1 MLQAIDWWILLGTLV
16 SIAVYGAYKTRG
28 KNSAESYALTN
39 HQTPWWTIGIS
50 VMATQASA
58 ITFLSTPGQAFAD
71 GMGFVQF
78 YFGLPLAMIVIAFL
92 FVPLFYKQKV
102 QTAYEFLEK
111 RFDRRMRL
119 FTALLF
125 LIQRGLAAGI
135 TLYAPAIILSAA
147 LGWPLK
153 PLIWGIGLLVIF
165 YTVSGGTQA
174 VNVTQKQQMGVI
186 FMGMG
191 LAFGYIWH
199 LLPEGIGWDQALMVA
214 DQNDKLTTI
223 DFSLDPN
230 NRYTFWSGITGG
242 FFLALSY
249 FGTDQSQVQRYIS
262 GKNIRES
269 QWGLFFNALLKI
281 PMQLFILFCGVLV
294 YVFFQ
299 FTPQPIN
306 FNPEVIHSV
315 EKSYYRDSLEQINI
329 PYRVLQEKKRELYLT
344 SLVDRTADLSL
355 QNNQISI
362 IKDSMAH
369 LEQKIVDWSK
379 EINPTAETNDK
390 DFVFLHFILTYLPH
404 GLIGLLI
411 AVMLAAAM
419 SSSAAELNAL
429 GTTTA
434 VDWVETQVKTPLN
447 EQKKVWVNKFSTALW
462 GLLAISFASWGS
474 LFDNLI
480 QLVNIIGSIF
490 YGNILGIFLLAMLTK
505 NIHGRAVFWA
515 ALATQVMVIY
525 VYQAEWMSYL
535 WLNLLGCILVISG
548 SFILQSLFKLTKNLK

>member
-16 SIAVYGAYKTRG
+16 SIAVYGVYKTRG
-28 KNSAESYALTN
+28 KNSADSYALTD

-78 YFGLPLAMIVIAFL
+78 YFGLPLAMMVIAFL
-92 FVPLFYKQKV
+92 FVPLFYKQKI

-135 TLYAPAIILSAA
+135 TLYAPAIILSTA

-199 LLPEGIGWDQALMVA
+199 LLPEGIGWDQALLVA

-262 GKNIRES
+262 GKNIKES

-281 PMQLFILFCGVLV
+281 PMQLFILFCGVMV

-306 FNPEVIHSV
+306 FNPEVINTV
-315 EKSYYRDSLEQINI
+315 ENSYYRDSLEQINI
-329 PYRVLQEKKRELYLT
+329 PYRVLQEKKKELYLT
-344 SLVDRTADLSL
+344 SLVDQTADLT
-355 QNNQISI
+355 QQTAQII
-362 IKDSMAH
+362 HINDSMAH
-369 LEQKIVDWSK
+369 LEEKMVDWSR
-379 EINPTAETNDK
+379 EIDPKTETNDK

-434 VDWVETQVKTPLN
+434 VDWVETQVKKPLN
-447 EQKKVWVNKFSTALW
+447 EEKKVWVNKFSTAVW

-505 NIHGRAVFWA
+505 NIRGRAVFWA
-515 ALATQVMVIY
+515 ALATQIMVIY

-535 WLNLLGCILVISG
+535 WLNLLGCVLVFSG
-548 SFILQSLFKLTKNLK
+548 TFILQWLFKLTSNLK

>member
-16 SIAVYGAYKTRG
+16 SIAVYGVYKTRG
-28 KNSAESYALTN
+28 KNSADSYALTD

-78 YFGLPLAMIVIAFL
+78 YFGLPLAMMVIAFL
-92 FVPLFYKQKV
+92 FVPLFYKQKI

-135 TLYAPAIILSAA
+135 TLYAPAIILSTA

-199 LLPEGIGWDQALMVA
+199 LLPEGIGWDQALLVA

-262 GKNIRES
+262 GKNIKES

-281 PMQLFILFCGVLV
+281 PMQLFILFCGVMV

-306 FNPEVIHSV
+306 FNPEVINTV
-315 EKSYYRDSLEQINI
+315 ENSYYRDSLEQINI
-329 PYRVLQEKKRELYLT
+329 PYRVLQEKKKELYLT
-344 SLVDRTADLSL
+344 FLVDQTADLT
-355 QNNQISI
+355 QQTAQII
-362 IKDSMAH
+362 HINDSMAH
-369 LEQKIVDWSK
+369 LEEKMVDWSR
-379 EINPTAETNDK
+379 EIDPKTETNDK

-434 VDWVETQVKTPLN
+434 VDWVETQVKKPLN
-447 EQKKVWVNKFSTALW
+447 EEKKVWVNKFSTAVW

-505 NIHGRAVFWA
+505 NIRGRAVFWA
-515 ALATQVMVIY
+515 ALATQIMVIY

-535 WLNLLGCILVISG
+535 WLNLLGCVLVFSG
-548 SFILQSLFKLTKNLK
+548 AFILQWLFKLTSNLK

>member
-92 FVPLFYKQKV
+92 FVPLFYKQKI

-355 QNNQISI
+355 QNDQISI

-480 QLVNIIGSIF
+480 QLVNIIGSLF

-548 SFILQSLFKLTKNLK
+548 SFILQSLFKLTNNLK

>member
-548 SFILQSLFKLTKNLK
+548 SFILQSLFKLTNNLK

>member
-16 SIAVYGAYKTRG
+16 SIAVYGVYKTRG
-28 KNSAESYALTN
+28 KNSADSYALTD

-78 YFGLPLAMIVIAFL
+78 YFGLPLAMMVIAFL
-92 FVPLFYKQKV
+92 FVPLFYKQKI

-135 TLYAPAIILSAA
+135 TLYAPAIILSTA

-199 LLPEGIGWDQALMVA
+199 LLPEGIGWDQALLVA

-262 GKNIRES
+262 GKNIKES

-281 PMQLFILFCGVLV
+281 PMQLFILFCGVMV

-306 FNPEVIHSV
+306 FNPEVINTV
-315 EKSYYRDSLEQINI
+315 ENSYYRDSLEQINI
-329 PYRVLQEKKRELYLT
+329 PYRVLQEKKKELYLT
-344 SLVDRTADLSL
+344 SLVDQTADLT
-355 QNNQISI
+355 QQTAQII
-362 IKDSMAH
+362 HINDSMAH
-369 LEQKIVDWSK
+369 LEEKMVDWSR
-379 EINPTAETNDK
+379 EIDPKTETNDK

-434 VDWVETQVKTPLN
+434 VDWVETQVKKPLN
-447 EQKKVWVNKFSTALW
+447 EEKKVWVNKFSTAVW

-505 NIHGRAVFWA
+505 NIRGRAVFWA
-515 ALATQVMVIY
+515 ALATQIMVIY

-535 WLNLLGCILVISG
+535 WLNLLGCVLVFSG
-548 SFILQSLFKLTKNLK
+548 AFILQWLFKLNSNLK

>member
-355 QNNQISI
+355 QNDQISLI
-362 IKDSMAH
+362 NDSMAH

-548 SFILQSLFKLTKNLK
+548 SFILQSLFKLTNNLK

>member
-16 SIAVYGAYKTRG
+16 SIAVYGAYKTRE
-28 KNSAESYALTN
+28 KNSAVSYALTN

>member
-199 LLPEGIGWDQALMVA
+199 LLPKGIGWDQALMVA

-505 NIHGRAVFWA
+505 NIHGLAVFWA

>member
-135 TLYAPAIILSAA
+135 TLYAPDIILSAA

-329 PYRVLQEKKRELYLT
+329 PYRELQEKKRELYLT

-355 QNNQISI
+355 QNDQISI

-548 SFILQSLFKLTKNLK
+548 SFILQSLFKLTNNLK

>member
-505 NIHGRAVFWA
+505 NIHGLAVFWA

-548 SFILQSLFKLTKNLK
+548 SFILQSLFKLTNNLK

>member
-16 SIAVYGAYKTRG
+16 SIAVYGVYKTRG
-28 KNSAESYALTN
+28 KNSADSYALTD

-78 YFGLPLAMIVIAFL
+78 YFGLPLAMMVIAFL
-92 FVPLFYKQKV
+92 FVPLFYKQKI

-135 TLYAPAIILSAA
+135 TLYAPAIILSTA

-199 LLPEGIGWDQALMVA
+199 LLPEGIGWDQALLVA

-262 GKNIRES
+262 GKNIKES

-281 PMQLFILFCGVLV
+281 PMQLFILFCGVMV

-306 FNPEVIHSV
+306 FNPEVINTV
-315 EKSYYRDSLEQINI
+315 ENSYYRDSLEQINI
-329 PYRVLQEKKRELYLT
+329 PYRVLQEKKKELYLT
-344 SLVDRTADLSL
+344 SLVDQTADLT
-355 QNNQISI
+355 QQTAQII
-362 IKDSMAH
+362 HINDSMAH
-369 LEQKIVDWSK
+369 LEEKMVDWSR
-379 EINPTAETNDK
+379 EINPKTETNDK

-434 VDWVETQVKTPLN
+434 VDWVETQVNKPLN
-447 EQKKVWVNKFSTALW
+447 EEKKVWVNKFSTAVW

-505 NIHGRAVFWA
+505 NIRGRAVFWA
-515 ALATQVMVIY
+515 ALATQIMVIY
-525 VYQAEWMSYL
+525 VYQAAWMSYL
-535 WLNLLGCILVISG
+535 WLNLLGCILVITG
-548 SFILQSLFKLTKNLK
+548 SFALQWLYKLTNNLK

>member
-16 SIAVYGAYKTRG
+16 SIAVYGVYKTRG
-28 KNSAESYALTN
+28 KNSAESYAQTN

-78 YFGLPLAMIVIAFL
+78 YFGLPLAMMVIAFL

-199 LLPEGIGWDQALMVA
+199 LLPEGIGWDQALLVA

-262 GKNIRES
+262 GKNIKES

-281 PMQLFILFCGVLV
+281 PMQLFILFCGVMV

-306 FNPEVIHSV
+306 FNPEVINTV
-315 EKSYYRDSLEQINI
+315 ENSYYRDSLEQLNV
-329 PYRVLQEKKRELYLT
+329 PYLVLQEKKKELYLT
-344 SLVDRTADLSL
+344 SLVDQTADLTH
-355 QNNQISI
+355 QTVEIYHIN
-362 IKDSMAH
+362 DSMAH
-369 LEQKIVDWSK
+369 LEEKIVDWSRQIDPK
-379 EINPTAETNDK
+379 TETNDK

-434 VDWVETQVKTPLN
+434 VDWVETQVKNPLN
-447 EQKKVWVNKFSTALW
+447 EEKKVWVNKFSTAVW

-505 NIHGRAVFWA
+505 NIRGRAVFWA
-515 ALATQVMVIY
+515 ALATQIMVIY
-525 VYQAEWMSYL
+525 VYQAAWMSYL

-548 SFILQSLFKLTKNLK
+548 SFALQWLYKLTNNLK

>member
-28 KNSAESYALTN
+28 NNSAESYALTN

-548 SFILQSLFKLTKNLK
+548 SFILQSLFKLTNNLK

>member
-16 SIAVYGAYKTRG
+16 SIAVYGVYKTRG
-28 KNSAESYALTN
+28 KNSADSYALTD

-78 YFGLPLAMIVIAFL
+78 YFGLPLAMMVIAFL
-92 FVPLFYKQKV
+92 FVPLFYKQKI

-135 TLYAPAIILSAA
+135 TLYAPAIILSTA

-199 LLPEGIGWDQALMVA
+199 LLPEGIGLDQALLVA

-262 GKNIRES
+262 GKNIKES

-281 PMQLFILFCGVLV
+281 PMQLFILFCGVMV

-306 FNPEVIHSV
+306 FNPEVINTV
-315 EKSYYRDSLEQINI
+315 ENSYYRDSLEQINI
-329 PYRVLQEKKRELYLT
+329 PYRVLQEKKKELYLT
-344 SLVDRTADLSL
+344 SLVDQTADLT
-355 QNNQISI
+355 QQTAQII
-362 IKDSMAH
+362 HINDSMAH
-369 LEQKIVDWSK
+369 LEEKMVDWSR
-379 EINPTAETNDK
+379 EINPKTETNDK

-434 VDWVETQVKTPLN
+434 VDWVETQVKKPLN
-447 EQKKVWVNKFSTALW
+447 EEKKVWVNKFSTAVW

-505 NIHGRAVFWA
+505 NIRGRAVFWA
-515 ALATQVMVIY
+515 ALATQIMVIY

-535 WLNLLGCILVISG
+535 WLNLLGCVLVFSG
-548 SFILQSLFKLTKNLK
+548 AFILQWLFKLNSNLK

>member
-355 QNNQISI
+355 QNDQISI

-548 SFILQSLFKLTKNLK
+548 SFILQSLFKLTNNLK

>member
-16 SIAVYGAYKTRG
+16 SIAVYGVYKTRG
-28 KNSAESYALTN
+28 KNSSESYAQTN

-78 YFGLPLAMIVIAFL
+78 YFGLPLAMMVIAFL

-199 LLPEGIGWDQALMVA
+199 LLPEGIGWDQALLVA

-262 GKNIRES
+262 GKNIKES

-281 PMQLFILFCGVLV
+281 PMQLFILFCGVMV

-306 FNPEVIHSV
+306 FNPEVINTV
-315 EKSYYRDSLEQINI
+315 ENSYYRDSLEQINV
-329 PYRVLQEKKRELYLT
+329 PYLVLQEKKKELYLT
-344 SLVDRTADLSL
+344 SLVDQTADLTH
-355 QNNQISI
+355 QTVEINHIN
-362 IKDSMAH
+362 DSMAH
-369 LEQKIVDWSK
+369 LEEKIVDWSRQIDPK
-379 EINPTAETNDK
+379 TETNDK

-434 VDWVETQVKTPLN
+434 VDWVETQVKKPLN
-447 EQKKVWVNKFSTALW
+447 EEKKVWVNKFSTAVW

-505 NIHGRAVFWA
+505 NIRGRAVFWA
-515 ALATQVMVIY
+515 ALATQIMVIY
-525 VYQAEWMSYL
+525 VYQAAWMSYL
-535 WLNLLGCILVISG
+535 WLNLLGCILVITG
-548 SFILQSLFKLTKNLK
+548 SFALQWLYKLTNNLK

>member
-16 SIAVYGAYKTRG
+16 SIAVYGVYKTRG
-28 KNSAESYALTN
+28 KNSADSYALTD

-78 YFGLPLAMIVIAFL
+78 YFGLPLAMMVIAFL
-92 FVPLFYKQKV
+92 FVPLFYKQKI

-135 TLYAPAIILSAA
+135 TLYAPAIILSTA

-199 LLPEGIGWDQALMVA
+199 LLPEGIGWDQALLVA

-262 GKNIRES
+262 GKNIKES

-281 PMQLFILFCGVLV
+281 PMQLFILFCGVMV

-306 FNPEVIHSV
+306 FNPEVINTV
-315 EKSYYRDSLEQINI
+315 ENSYYRDSLEQINI
-329 PYRVLQEKKRELYLT
+329 PYRVLQEKKKELYLT
-344 SLVDRTADLSL
+344 SLVDQTADLT
-355 QNNQISI
+355 QQTAQII
-362 IKDSMAH
+362 HINDSMAH
-369 LEQKIVDWSK
+369 LEEKMVDWSR
-379 EINPTAETNDK
+379 EINPKTETNDK

-434 VDWVETQVKTPLN
+434 VDWVETQVKKPLN
-447 EQKKVWVNKFSTALW
+447 EEKKVWVNKFSTAVW

-505 NIHGRAVFWA
+505 NIRGRAVFWA
-515 ALATQVMVIY
+515 ALATQIMVIY

-535 WLNLLGCILVISG
+535 WLNLLGCVLVFSG
-548 SFILQSLFKLTKNLK
+548 AFILQWLFKLNSNLK

>member
-16 SIAVYGAYKTRG
+16 SIAVYGVYKTRG
-28 KNSAESYALTN
+28 KNSADSYALTD

-78 YFGLPLAMIVIAFL
+78 YFGLPLAMMVIAFL
-92 FVPLFYKQKV
+92 FVPLFYKQKI

-135 TLYAPAIILSAA
+135 TLYAPAIILSTA

-199 LLPEGIGWDQALMVA
+199 LLPEGIGWDQALLVA

-262 GKNIRES
+262 GKNIKES

-281 PMQLFILFCGVLV
+281 PMQLFILFCGVMV

-306 FNPEVIHSV
+306 FNPEVINTV
-315 EKSYYRDSLEQINI
+315 ENSYYRDSLEQINI
-329 PYRVLQEKKRELYLT
+329 PYRVLQEKKKELYLT
-344 SLVDRTADLSL
+344 SLVDQTADLT
-355 QNNQISI
+355 QQTAQII
-362 IKDSMAH
+362 HINDSMAH
-369 LEQKIVDWSK
+369 LEEKMVDWSR
-379 EINPTAETNDK
+379 EIDPKTETNDK

-434 VDWVETQVKTPLN
+434 VDWVETQVKKPLN
-447 EQKKVWVNKFSTALW
+447 EEKKVWVNKFSTAVW

-505 NIHGRAVFWA
+505 NIRGRAVFWA
-515 ALATQVMVIY
+515 ALATQIMVIY

-535 WLNLLGCILVISG
+535 WLNLLGCILVITG
-548 SFILQSLFKLTKNLK
+548 SFALQWLYKLTNNLK

>member
-16 SIAVYGAYKTRG
+16 SIAVYGVYKTRG
-28 KNSAESYALTN
+28 KNSADSYALTD

-78 YFGLPLAMIVIAFL
+78 YFGLPLAMMVIAFL
-92 FVPLFYKQKV
+92 FVPLFYKQKI

-135 TLYAPAIILSAA
+135 TLYAPAIILSTA

-199 LLPEGIGWDQALMVA
+199 LLPEGIGLDQALLVA

-262 GKNIRES
+262 GKNIKES

-281 PMQLFILFCGVLV
+281 PMQLFILFCGVMV

-306 FNPEVIHSV
+306 FNPEVINTV
-315 EKSYYRDSLEQINI
+315 ENSYYRDSLEQINI
-329 PYRVLQEKKRELYLT
+329 PYRVLQEKKKELYLT
-344 SLVDRTADLSL
+344 SLVDQTADLT
-355 QNNQISI
+355 QQTAQII
-362 IKDSMAH
+362 HINDSMAH
-369 LEQKIVDWSK
+369 LEEKMVDWSR
-379 EINPTAETNDK
+379 EIDPKTETNDK

-434 VDWVETQVKTPLN
+434 VDWVETQVKKPLN
-447 EQKKVWVNKFSTALW
+447 EEKKVWVNKFSTAVW

-505 NIHGRAVFWA
+505 NIRGRAVFWA
-515 ALATQVMVIY
+515 ALATQIMVIY

-535 WLNLLGCILVISG
+535 WLNLLGCVLVFSG
-548 SFILQSLFKLTKNLK
+548 AFILQWLFKLNSNLK

>member
-16 SIAVYGAYKTRG
+16 SIAVYGVYKTRG
-28 KNSAESYALTN
+28 KNSADSYALTD

-78 YFGLPLAMIVIAFL
+78 YFGLPLAMMVIAFL
-92 FVPLFYKQKV
+92 FVPLFYKQKI

-135 TLYAPAIILSAA
+135 TLYAPAIILSTA

-199 LLPEGIGWDQALMVA
+199 LLPEGIGWDQALLVA

-262 GKNIRES
+262 GKNIKES

-281 PMQLFILFCGVLV
+281 PMQLFILFCGVMV

-306 FNPEVIHSV
+306 FNPEVINTV
-315 EKSYYRDSLEQINI
+315 ENSYYRDSLEQINI
-329 PYRVLQEKKRELYLT
+329 PYRVLQEKKKELYLT
-344 SLVDRTADLSL
+344 SLVDQTADLT
-355 QNNQISI
+355 QQTAQII
-362 IKDSMAH
+362 HINDSMAH
-369 LEQKIVDWSK
+369 LEEKMVDWSR
-379 EINPTAETNDK
+379 EIDPKTETNDK

-434 VDWVETQVKTPLN
+434 VDWVETQVKKPLN
-447 EQKKVWVNKFSTALW
+447 EEKKVWVNKFSTAVW

-505 NIHGRAVFWA
+505 NIRGRAVFWA
-515 ALATQVMVIY
+515 ALATQIMVIY

-535 WLNLLGCILVISG
+535 WLNLLGCVLVFSG
-548 SFILQSLFKLTKNLK
+548 AFILQWLFKLTSNLK

>member
-28 KNSAESYALTN
+28 NNSAESYALTN

-369 LEQKIVDWSK
+369 LERKIVDWSK

-505 NIHGRAVFWA
+505 NIHGLAVFWA

-548 SFILQSLFKLTKNLK
+548 SFILQSLFKLTNNLK

>member
-16 SIAVYGAYKTRG
+16 FIAVYGMYKTRG
-28 KNSAESYALTN
+28 KASAESYVGSN

-78 YFGLPLAMIVIAFL
+78 YFGLPLAMLVIAFV
-92 FVPLFYKQKV
+92 FVPLYYHQKV

-153 PLIWGIGLLVIF
+153 PLIWGIGLLVII
-165 YTVSGGTQA
+165 YTVSGGTEA
-174 VNVTQKQQMGVI
+174 VNITQKQQMAVI

-199 LLPEGIGWDQALMVA
+199 LLPEGIGWDQALMLA
-214 DQNDKLTTI
+214 DQNEKLNTI
-223 DFSLDPN
+223 DFSIDPN

-262 GKNIRES
+262 GKNIKES
-269 QWGLFFNALLKI
+269 QWGLFFNGLLKI
-281 PMQLFILFCGVLV
+281 PMQLFILFCGVMV

-299 FTPQPIN
+299 FSPQPIN
-306 FNPEVIHSV
+306 FNPDVLQTIETS
-315 EKSYYRDSLEQINI
+315 SYRDSLLQINQ
-329 PYRVLQEKKRELYLT
+329 PYTALQEQKKDLYIS
-344 SLVDRTADLSL
+344 SLVDKTSELSSQRDAL
-355 QNNQISI
+355 AQIN
-362 IKDSMAH
+362 DSMSQ
-369 LEQKIVDWSK
+369 LEAKVIDWSK
-379 EINPTAETNDK
+379 HIDPNTETNDK

-411 AVMLAAAM
+411 AVMLSAAM

-434 VDWVETQVKTPLN
+434 VDWVETQLKNPLN
-447 EQKKVWVNKFSTALW
+447 EQQKVWVNKGSTALW

-505 NIHGRAVFWA
+505 NIGARAVFWSA
-515 ALATQVMVIY
+515 IGTQIIVIY
-525 VYQAEWMSYL
+525 VYQADWMSYL
-535 WLNLLGCILVISG
+535 WLNLLGCVLVIIG
-548 SFILQSLFKLTKNLK
+548 SYKLQWFFKITNNLK

>member
-16 SIAVYGAYKTRG
+16 SIAVYGVYKTRG
-28 KNSAESYALTN
+28 KNSADSYALTD

-78 YFGLPLAMIVIAFL
+78 YFGLPLAMMVIAFL
-92 FVPLFYKQKV
+92 FVPLFYKQKI

-135 TLYAPAIILSAA
+135 TLYAPAIILSTA

-199 LLPEGIGWDQALMVA
+199 LLPEGIGLDQALLVA

-262 GKNIRES
+262 GKNIKES

-281 PMQLFILFCGVLV
+281 PMQLFILFCGVMV

-306 FNPEVIHSV
+306 FNPEVINTV
-315 EKSYYRDSLEQINI
+315 ENSYYRDSLEQINI
-329 PYRVLQEKKRELYLT
+329 PYRVLQEKKKELYLT
-344 SLVDRTADLSL
+344 SLVDQTADLT
-355 QNNQISI
+355 QQTAQII
-362 IKDSMAH
+362 HINDSMAH
-369 LEQKIVDWSK
+369 LEEKMVDWSR
-379 EINPTAETNDK
+379 EIDPKTETNDK

-434 VDWVETQVKTPLN
+434 VDWVETQVKKPLN
-447 EQKKVWVNKFSTALW
+447 EEKKVWVNKFSTAVW

-505 NIHGRAVFWA
+505 NIRGRAVFWA
-515 ALATQVMVIY
+515 ALATQIMVIY

-535 WLNLLGCILVISG
+535 WLNLLGCVLVFSG
-548 SFILQSLFKLTKNLK
+548 AFILQWLFKLTSNLK

>member
-16 SIAVYGAYKTRG
+16 SIAVYGVYKTRG
-28 KNSAESYALTN
+28 KNSADSYALTD

-78 YFGLPLAMIVIAFL
+78 YFGLPLAMMVIAFL
-92 FVPLFYKQKV
+92 FVPLFYKQKI

-135 TLYAPAIILSAA
+135 TLYAPAIILSTA

-199 LLPEGIGWDQALMVA
+199 LLPEGIGWDQALLVA

-262 GKNIRES
+262 GKNIKES

-281 PMQLFILFCGVLV
+281 PMQLFILFCGVMV

-306 FNPEVIHSV
+306 FNPEVINTV
-315 EKSYYRDSLEQINI
+315 ENSYYRDSLEQINI
-329 PYRVLQEKKRELYLT
+329 PYRVLQEKKKELYLT
-344 SLVDRTADLSL
+344 SLVDQTADLT
-355 QNNQISI
+355 QQTAQINHI
-362 IKDSMAH
+362 NDSMAH
-369 LEQKIVDWSK
+369 LEEKMVDWSR
-379 EINPTAETNDK
+379 EIDPKTETNDK

-434 VDWVETQVKTPLN
+434 VDWVETQVKKPLN
-447 EQKKVWVNKFSTALW
+447 EEKKVWVNKFSTAVW

-505 NIHGRAVFWA
+505 NIRGRAVFWA
-515 ALATQVMVIY
+515 ALATQIMVIY

-535 WLNLLGCILVISG
+535 WLNLLGCVLVFSG
-548 SFILQSLFKLTKNLK
+548 AFILQWLFKLNSNLK

>member
-1 MLQAIDWWILLGTLV
+1 
-16 SIAVYGAYKTRG
+16 
-28 KNSAESYALTN
+28 
-39 HQTPWWTIGIS
+39 
-50 VMATQASA
+50 
-58 ITFLSTPGQAFAD
+58 
-71 GMGFVQF
+71 
-78 YFGLPLAMIVIAFL
+78 
-92 FVPLFYKQKV
+92 
-102 QTAYEFLEK
+102 
-111 RFDRRMRL
+111 
-119 FTALLF
+119 
-125 LIQRGLAAGI
+125 
-135 TLYAPAIILSAA
+135 
-147 LGWPLK
+147 
-153 PLIWGIGLLVIF
+153 
-165 YTVSGGTQA
+165 
-174 VNVTQKQQMGVI
+174 
-186 FMGMG
+186 
-191 LAFGYIWH
+191 
-199 LLPEGIGWDQALMVA
+199 
-214 DQNDKLTTI
+214 
-223 DFSLDPN
+223 
-230 NRYTFWSGITGG
+230 
-242 FFLALSY
+242 
-249 FGTDQSQVQRYIS
+249 
-262 GKNIRES
+262 
-269 QWGLFFNALLKI
+269 
-281 PMQLFILFCGVLV
+281 
-294 YVFFQ
+294 
-299 FTPQPIN
+299 
-306 FNPEVIHSV
+306 
-315 EKSYYRDSLEQINI
+315 
-329 PYRVLQEKKRELYLT
+329 LQEKKRELYLT

-505 NIHGRAVFWA
+505 NIHGLAVFWA

-548 SFILQSLFKLTKNLK
+548 SFILQSLFKLTNNLK

>member
-16 SIAVYGAYKTRG
+16 SIAVYGVYKTRG
-28 KNSAESYALTN
+28 KNSADSYALTD

-78 YFGLPLAMIVIAFL
+78 YFGLPLAMMVIAFL
-92 FVPLFYKQKV
+92 FVPLFYKQKI

-135 TLYAPAIILSAA
+135 TLYAPAIILSTA

-199 LLPEGIGWDQALMVA
+199 LLPEGIGLDQALLVA

-262 GKNIRES
+262 GKNIKES

-281 PMQLFILFCGVLV
+281 PMQLFILFCGVMV

-306 FNPEVIHSV
+306 FNPEVINTV
-315 EKSYYRDSLEQINI
+315 ENSYYRDSLEQINI
-329 PYRVLQEKKRELYLT
+329 PYRVLQEKKKELYLT
-344 SLVDRTADLSL
+344 SLVDQTTDLTH
-355 QNNQISI
+355 QTVEINRIN
-362 IKDSMAH
+362 DSMAH
-369 LEQKIVDWSK
+369 LEEKMVDWSR
-379 EINPTAETNDK
+379 EIDPKTETNDK

-434 VDWVETQVKTPLN
+434 VDWVETQVKKPLN
-447 EQKKVWVNKFSTALW
+447 EEKKVWVNKFSTAVW

-505 NIHGRAVFWA
+505 NIRGRAVFWA
-515 ALATQVMVIY
+515 ALATQIMVIY

-535 WLNLLGCILVISG
+535 WLNLLGCVLVFSG
-548 SFILQSLFKLTKNLK
+548 AFILQWLFKLNSNLK

>member
-329 PYRVLQEKKRELYLT
+329 PYRELQEKKRELYLT

-355 QNNQISI
+355 QNDQISI

-535 WLNLLGCILVISG
+535 WLNLLGCVLVISG
-548 SFILQSLFKLTKNLK
+548 SFILQSLFKLTNNLK

>member
-16 SIAVYGAYKTRG
+16 SIAVYGVYKTRG
-28 KNSAESYALTN
+28 KNSADSYALTD

-78 YFGLPLAMIVIAFL
+78 YFGLPLAMMVIAFL
-92 FVPLFYKQKV
+92 FVPLFYKQKI

-135 TLYAPAIILSAA
+135 TLYAPAIILSTA

-199 LLPEGIGWDQALMVA
+199 LLPEGIGLDQALLVA

-262 GKNIRES
+262 GKNIKES

-281 PMQLFILFCGVLV
+281 PMQLFILFCGVMV

-306 FNPEVIHSV
+306 FNPEVINTV
-315 EKSYYRDSLEQINI
+315 ENSYYRDSLEQINI
-329 PYRVLQEKKRELYLT
+329 PYRVLQEKKKELYLT
-344 SLVDRTADLSL
+344 SLVDQTADLTH
-355 QNNQISI
+355 QTVEINRIN
-362 IKDSMAH
+362 DSMAH
-369 LEQKIVDWSK
+369 LEEKMVDWSR
-379 EINPTAETNDK
+379 EIDPKTETNDK

-434 VDWVETQVKTPLN
+434 VDWVETQVKKPLN
-447 EQKKVWVNKFSTALW
+447 EEKKVWVNKFSTAVW

-505 NIHGRAVFWA
+505 NIRGRAVFWA
-515 ALATQVMVIY
+515 ALATQIMVIY

-535 WLNLLGCILVISG
+535 WLNLLGCVLVFSG
-548 SFILQSLFKLTKNLK
+548 AFILQWLFKLNSNLK

>member
-355 QNNQISI
+355 QNDQISI

-480 QLVNIIGSIF
+480 QLVNIIGSLF

-548 SFILQSLFKLTKNLK
+548 SFILQSLFKLTNNLK

>member
-16 SIAVYGAYKTRG
+16 SIAVYGAYKTRE
-28 KNSAESYALTN
+28 KNSAVSYALTN

-548 SFILQSLFKLTKNLK
+548 SFILQSLFKLTNNLK

>member
-16 SIAVYGAYKTRG
+16 SIAVYGVYKTRG
-28 KNSAESYALTN
+28 KNSADSYALTD

-78 YFGLPLAMIVIAFL
+78 YFGLPLAMMVIAFL
-92 FVPLFYKQKV
+92 FVPLFYKQKI

-135 TLYAPAIILSAA
+135 TLYAPAIILSTA

-199 LLPEGIGWDQALMVA
+199 LLPEGIGWDQALLVA

-262 GKNIRES
+262 GKNIKES

-281 PMQLFILFCGVLV
+281 PMQLFILFCGVMV

-306 FNPEVIHSV
+306 FNPEVINTV
-315 EKSYYRDSLEQINI
+315 ENSYYRDSLEQINI
-329 PYRVLQEKKRELYLT
+329 PYRVLQEKKKELYLT
-344 SLVDRTADLSL
+344 SLVDQTAYLT
-355 QNNQISI
+355 QQTAQII
-362 IKDSMAH
+362 HINDSMAH
-369 LEQKIVDWSK
+369 LEEKMVDWSR
-379 EINPTAETNDK
+379 EIDPKTETNDK

-434 VDWVETQVKTPLN
+434 VDWVETQVKKPLN
-447 EQKKVWVNKFSTALW
+447 EEKKVWVNKFSTAVW

-505 NIHGRAVFWA
+505 NIRGRAVFWA
-515 ALATQVMVIY
+515 ALATQIMVIY

-535 WLNLLGCILVISG
+535 WLNLLGCVLVFSG
-548 SFILQSLFKLTKNLK
+548 AFILQWLFKLNSNLK

>member
-16 SIAVYGAYKTRG
+16 SIAVYGVYKTRG
-28 KNSAESYALTN
+28 KNSADSYALTD

-78 YFGLPLAMIVIAFL
+78 YFGLPLAMMVIAFL
-92 FVPLFYKQKV
+92 FVPLFYKQKI

-135 TLYAPAIILSAA
+135 TLYAPAIILSTA

-199 LLPEGIGWDQALMVA
+199 LLPEGIGWDQALLVA

-262 GKNIRES
+262 GKNIKES

-281 PMQLFILFCGVLV
+281 PMQLFILFCGVMV

-306 FNPEVIHSV
+306 FNPEVINTV
-315 EKSYYRDSLEQINI
+315 ENSYYRDSLEQINI
-329 PYRVLQEKKRELYLT
+329 PYRVLQEKKKELYLT
-344 SLVDRTADLSL
+344 SLVDQTADLT
-355 QNNQISI
+355 QQTAQII
-362 IKDSMAH
+362 HINDSMAH
-369 LEQKIVDWSK
+369 LEEKMVDWSR
-379 EINPTAETNDK
+379 EIDPKTETNDK

-434 VDWVETQVKTPLN
+434 VDWVETQVKKPLN
-447 EQKKVWVNKFSTALW
+447 EEKKVWVNKFSTAVW

-505 NIHGRAVFWA
+505 NIRGRAVFWA
-515 ALATQVMVIY
+515 ALATQIMVIY
-525 VYQAEWMSYL
+525 VYQAAWMSYL
-535 WLNLLGCILVISG
+535 WLNLLGCILVITG
-548 SFILQSLFKLTKNLK
+548 SFALQWLYKLTNNLK

>member
-16 SIAVYGAYKTRG
+16 SIAVYGVYKTRG
-28 KNSAESYALTN
+28 KNSADSYALTD

-78 YFGLPLAMIVIAFL
+78 YFGLPLAMMVIAFL
-92 FVPLFYKQKV
+92 FVPLFYKQKI

-135 TLYAPAIILSAA
+135 TLYAPAIILSTA

-199 LLPEGIGWDQALMVA
+199 LLPEGIGWDQALLVA

-262 GKNIRES
+262 GKNIKES

-281 PMQLFILFCGVLV
+281 PMQLFILFCGVMV

-306 FNPEVIHSV
+306 FNPEVINTV
-315 EKSYYRDSLEQINI
+315 ENSYYRDSLEQINV
-329 PYRVLQEKKRELYLT
+329 PYRVLQEKKKELYLT
-344 SLVDRTADLSL
+344 SLVDQTTDLTHQTA
-355 QNNQISI
+355 QII
-362 IKDSMAH
+362 HINDSMAH
-369 LEQKIVDWSK
+369 LEEKMVDWSR
-379 EINPTAETNDK
+379 EIDPKTETNDK

-434 VDWVETQVKTPLN
+434 VDWVETQVNKPLN
-447 EQKKVWVNKFSTALW
+447 EEKKVWVNKFSTAVW

-505 NIHGRAVFWA
+505 NIRGRAVFWA
-515 ALATQVMVIY
+515 ALATQIMVIY

-535 WLNLLGCILVISG
+535 WLNLLGCVLVFSG
-548 SFILQSLFKLTKNLK
+548 AFMLQWLFKLTSNLK

>member
-16 SIAVYGAYKTRG
+16 SIAVYGVYKTRG
-28 KNSAESYALTN
+28 KNSADSYALTD

-78 YFGLPLAMIVIAFL
+78 YFGLPLAMMVIAFL
-92 FVPLFYKQKV
+92 FVPLFYKQKI

-135 TLYAPAIILSAA
+135 TLYAPAIILSTA

-199 LLPEGIGWDQALMVA
+199 LLPEGIGWDQALLVA

-262 GKNIRES
+262 GKNIKES

-281 PMQLFILFCGVLV
+281 PMQLFILFCGVMV

-306 FNPEVIHSV
+306 FNPEVINTV
-315 EKSYYRDSLEQINI
+315 ENSYYRDSLEQINI
-329 PYRVLQEKKRELYLT
+329 PYRVLQEKKKELYLT
-344 SLVDRTADLSL
+344 SLVDQTADLT
-355 QNNQISI
+355 QQTAQINHI
-362 IKDSMAH
+362 NDSMAH
-369 LEQKIVDWSK
+369 LEEKMVDWSR
-379 EINPTAETNDK
+379 EINPKTETNDK

-434 VDWVETQVKTPLN
+434 VDWVETQVNKPLN
-447 EQKKVWVNKFSTALW
+447 EEKKVWVNKFSTAVW

-505 NIHGRAVFWA
+505 NIRGRAVFWA
-515 ALATQVMVIY
+515 ALATQIMVIY

-535 WLNLLGCILVISG
+535 WLNLLGCVLVFSG
-548 SFILQSLFKLTKNLK
+548 AFMLQWLFKLTSNLK

>member
-16 SIAVYGAYKTRG
+16 SIAVYGVYKTRG
-28 KNSAESYALTN
+28 KNSADSYALTD

-78 YFGLPLAMIVIAFL
+78 YFGLPLAMMVIAFL
-92 FVPLFYKQKV
+92 FVPLFYKQKI

-135 TLYAPAIILSAA
+135 TLYAPAIILSTA

-199 LLPEGIGWDQALMVA
+199 LLPEGIGWDQALLVA

-262 GKNIRES
+262 GKNIKES

-281 PMQLFILFCGVLV
+281 PMQLFILFCGVMV

-306 FNPEVIHSV
+306 FNPEVINTV
-315 EKSYYRDSLEQINI
+315 ENSYYRDSLEQINV
-329 PYRVLQEKKRELYLT
+329 PYLVLQEKKKELYLT
-344 SLVDRTADLSL
+344 SLVDQTADLTH
-355 QNNQISI
+355 QTVEINHIN
-362 IKDSMAH
+362 DSMAH
-369 LEQKIVDWSK
+369 LEEKIVDWSRQIDPK
-379 EINPTAETNDK
+379 TETNDK

-434 VDWVETQVKTPLN
+434 VDWIETQVKKPLS
-447 EQKKVWVNKFSTALW
+447 EEKKVWVNKFSTAVW

-505 NIHGRAVFWA
+505 NIRGRAVFWA
-515 ALATQVMVIY
+515 ALATQIMVIY
-525 VYQAEWMSYL
+525 VYQAAWMSYL
-535 WLNLLGCILVISG
+535 WLNLLGCILVITG
-548 SFILQSLFKLTKNLK
+548 SFALQWLYKLTNNLK

>member
-16 SIAVYGAYKTRG
+16 SIAVYGVYKTRG
-28 KNSAESYALTN
+28 KNSADSYALTD

-78 YFGLPLAMIVIAFL
+78 YFGLPLAMMVIAFL
-92 FVPLFYKQKV
+92 FVPLFYKQKI

-135 TLYAPAIILSAA
+135 TLYAPAIILSTA

-199 LLPEGIGWDQALMVA
+199 LLPEGIGWDQALLVA

-262 GKNIRES
+262 GKNIKES

-281 PMQLFILFCGVLV
+281 PMQLFILFCGVMV

-306 FNPEVIHSV
+306 FNPEVINTV
-315 EKSYYRDSLEQINI
+315 ENSYYRDSLEQINI
-329 PYRVLQEKKRELYLT
+329 PYRVLQEKKKELYLT
-344 SLVDRTADLSL
+344 SLVDQTADLT
-355 QNNQISI
+355 QQTAQII
-362 IKDSMAH
+362 HINDSMAH
-369 LEQKIVDWSK
+369 LEEKIVDWSRQIDPK
-379 EINPTAETNDK
+379 TETNDK

-434 VDWVETQVKTPLN
+434 VDWVETQVKKPLN
-447 EQKKVWVNKFSTALW
+447 EEKKVWVNKFSTAVW

-505 NIHGRAVFWA
+505 NIRGRAVFWA
-515 ALATQVMVIY
+515 ALATQIMVIY

-535 WLNLLGCILVISG
+535 WLNLLGCVLVFSG
-548 SFILQSLFKLTKNLK
+548 AFILQWLFKLNSNLK

>member
-16 SIAVYGAYKTRG
+16 SIAVYGVYKTRG
-28 KNSAESYALTN
+28 KNSADSYALTD

-78 YFGLPLAMIVIAFL
+78 YFGLPLAMMVIAFL
-92 FVPLFYKQKV
+92 FVPLFYKQKI

-135 TLYAPAIILSAA
+135 TLYAPAIILSTA

-199 LLPEGIGWDQALMVA
+199 LLPEGIGLDQALLVA

-262 GKNIRES
+262 GKNIKES

-281 PMQLFILFCGVLV
+281 PMQLFILFCGVMV

-306 FNPEVIHSV
+306 FNPEVINTV
-315 EKSYYRDSLEQINI
+315 ENSYYRDSLEQINI
-329 PYRVLQEKKRELYLT
+329 PYRVLQEKKKELYLT
-344 SLVDRTADLSL
+344 FLVDQTADLT
-355 QNNQISI
+355 QQTAQII
-362 IKDSMAH
+362 HINDSMAH
-369 LEQKIVDWSK
+369 LEEKMVDWSR
-379 EINPTAETNDK
+379 EIDPKTETNDK

-434 VDWVETQVKTPLN
+434 VDWVETQVKKPLN
-447 EQKKVWVNKFSTALW
+447 EEKKVWVNKFSTAVW

-505 NIHGRAVFWA
+505 NIRGRAVFWA
-515 ALATQVMVIY
+515 ALATQIMVIY

-535 WLNLLGCILVISG
+535 WLNLLGCVLVFSG
-548 SFILQSLFKLTKNLK
+548 AFILQWLFKLNSNLK